1 MKAISVRQP
10 FASLLIAG
18 VKHYETRSWP
28 LRYEG
33 RLAIHASKGYDGV
46 DQEITRQLC
55 RFPEVAK
62 VVEAGLPTG
71 VVLGIVEKG
80 VNYRTHD
87 IEPMLSELE
96 RAIGD
101 YSPGRAAWQIVKVID
116 RFERPVVAVGKLG
129 LWEWGK

>member
-1 MKAISVRQP
+1 MKAISIRQP

-18 VKHYETRSWP
+18 VKHYETRSWA

-33 RLAIHASKGYDGV
+33 RLAIHASKGYDAV

-55 RFPEVAK
+55 RFPEVQAI
-62 VVEAGLPTG
+62 VEAGLPTG

-87 IEPMLSELE
+87 IESMLSELE
-96 RAIGD
+96 RAVGD

-116 RFERPVVAVGKLG
+116 RFERPVVATGKLG
-129 LWEWGK
+129 LWEWAS

>member
-1 MKAISVRQP
+1 MKAISIRQP
-10 FASLLIAG
+10 FASLIIAG
-18 VKHYETRSWP
+18 VKHFETRSWP
-28 LRYEG
+28 AKFQG

-71 VVLGIVEKG
+71 VVLGIVVKG
-80 VNYRTHD
+80 ENYRTHE
-87 IEPMLSELE
+87 IAPLLTELE

-101 YSPGRAAWQIVKVID
+101 YSPGRAAWHIMQVVD